1 MNDLAEKALHG
12 LDATRRAIASR
23 PVISLAVAGCIVSC
37 ALVVSGARI
46 GAAPAAV
53 PLNRWLGLVP
63 SARYQ
68 ITDVWLGVLML
79 AMIGALLGLW
89 LVAIHVVRRRHC
101 RDRAVWIIAAAWG
114 APFALGPP
122 LLSTDIYRH
131 VAAGLLARR
140 GLSPYHHGAD
150 ALGSARLVDAIDPTW
165 RSTPSTDGPLATL
178 LSHLAVSVSGA
189 SVLATVLVLRIVA
202 VGSAIVIGMLAADLA
217 GPRRA
222 LALSLTVLNPAVL
235 LYVVSASLFTGVLVA
250 LLLAGLWAA
259 AHRRWARAVIFC
271 CLAAGLQPVALLA
284 VPPVIAVHVL
294 GNPSA
299 GRLRTAVRDTA
310 IALGTLA
317 LVVLAVPFGLGWTDN
332 LGTAMRVHTPFAPAT
347 GLGNLLGL
355 IVSSASYDDLAAG
368 CRITAA
374 AAGLTVIGYLYATV
388 RTRPL
393 ERTIG
398 FGLLAAG
405 ILAPVVYP
413 SYLLWGTLC
422 LAPTA
427 TGARRD
433 WVVALSCAACVLT
446 PAGLGD
452 RGGQYATWIGLA
464 VIAAVLV
471 PRLAARHRAEA
482 MTRAGLD
489 AG

>member
-12 LDATRRAIASR
+12 IVAARRAVASR
-23 PVISLAVAGCIVSC
+23 PVLGLAVSGCVVSGSI
-37 ALVVSGARI
+37 VVSGARI
-46 GAAPAAV
+46 GPARAAV
-53 PLNRWLGLVP
+53 PLNRWLRLLP
-63 SARYQ
+63 SAGYRV
-68 ITDVWLGVLML
+68 TDVWLGVLML
-79 AMIGALLGLW
+79 AMVGTLIGLW
-89 LVAIHVVRRRHC
+89 LVAIHVVRTRHC
-101 RDRAVWIIAAAWG
+101 RERAAWIIAAAWA

-140 GLSPYHHGAD
+140 GRSPYHHGPD

-165 RSTPSTDGPLATL
+165 RSAPSTDGPLSTL
-178 LSHLAVSVSGA
+178 LDHLAVSVSGG
-189 SVLATVLVLRIVA
+189 SVLVSVIVLRVVA
-202 VGSAIVIGMLAADLA
+202 VLGAIAMGLLAADLA

-222 LALSLTVLNPAVL
+222 LALCLTVLNPAVL
-235 LYVVSASLFTGVLVA
+235 LYVISAGLFTGVLVA
-250 LLLAGLWAA
+250 LLLAAIWSAA
-259 AHRRWARAVIFC
+259 RRRWGRAVVFA
-271 CLAAGLQPVALLA
+271 CLAAGMQPIALLA

-294 GNPSA
+294 GHPRPL
-299 GRLRTAVRDTA
+299 RLRIAVRDSA
-310 IALGTLA
+310 VALGTLA
-317 LVVLAVPFGLGWTDN
+317 LIVFTVPFGLGWTAN
-332 LGTAMRVHTPFAPAT
+332 LGTAMRVHSPFAPAT
-347 GLGNLLGL
+347 GVGNLIGL
-355 IVSSASYDDLAAG
+355 IVTAASYDDLAAG
-368 CRITAA
+368 GRIAA
-374 AAGLTVIGYLYATV
+374 GAAGLTVIGYLYITV
-388 RTRPL
+388 HTRPL

-452 RGGQYATWIGLA
+452 RGGRYATWIGLA
-464 VIAAVLV
+464 IIAAVLT
-471 PRLAARHRAEA
+471 PRLVARHRAEA
-482 MTRAGLD
+482 MTRARVTT
-489 AG
+489 